1 MPIEIVVLLLIAAAG
16 IAGSAV
22 LLVLNASL
30 QRPLLAAAEAEGA
43 EEEPVTVPVPPA
55 PAAPAA
61 PAALQF
67 TPLDRVEKRA
77 APTSGAARVGNIT
90 LTIGNAQDI
99 GARPEQQDAFAI
111 TPLEEE
117 LVVRGHGVM
126 AVVCDGMGGME
137 HGAEA
142 ASLGAIR
149 FMRAYLAAET
159 VDDDTLVEAVYQAN
173 EAVYEQFGKRGE
185 LAGTT
190 LVAASVL
197 PDGLRFVSVGDSH
210 IYLLRKNKLYQLN
223 RDHNYFSELLEEVK
237 AGRMT
242 MEQARSHPERAHLT
256 SFVGIRELELVDYNI
271 SPVPLRPGDRVL
283 LCSDGLFKTL
293 SLQEITAVLLSAKEE
308 EAQDAL
314 LAAVREKGK
323 RKQDNVTVVLL
334 NCGEAEQGGDVR

>member
-1 MPIEIVVLLLIAAAG
+1 MTETKKDPGTATLVVVLFLICLVTSLLLGLTNEVTAPFIKANNWKTTQEAMN
-16 IAGSAV
+16 AV
-22 LLVLNASL
+22 LPAD
-30 QRPLLAAAEAEGA
+30 EYTD
-43 EEEPVTVPVPPA
+43 VTA
-55 PAAPAA
+55 DYA
-61 PAALQF
+61 
-67 TPLDRVEKRA
+67 
-77 APTSGAARVGNIT
+77 GG
-90 LTIGNAQDI
+90 
-99 GARPEQQDAFAI
+99 DA
-111 TPLEEE
+111 T
-117 LVVRGHGVM
+117 
-126 AVVCDGMGGME
+126 
-137 HGAEA
+137 
-142 ASLGAIR
+142 
-149 FMRAYLAAET
+149 
-159 VDDDTLVEAVYQAN
+159 VEAVYQAN